1 MGGAEGQS
9 PLLSSPQL
17 PGLPNSTAEHNSPG
31 QFHPPGTA
39 SWVRTGPIQGR
50 VLGFGALKF
59 FCTQVCWLQ
68 GPSQVRICLGLAHKS
83 NEDSKG
89 QLLILCTDLT
99 QFGCVAAAAS
109 RPRLESTGFLML
121 SPLPYSLS
129 LCSLSLSPLS
139 FSLPSST
146 PDAQFTESV
155 VSRHSGGSGWSTA
168 QAMAQPPGLR
178 SGQLRLAET
187 ATACISEASPGALSQ
202 LSRAL
207 SLGPLRLCFLL
218 SLGSYWEEQGQV
230 PGKSPKMPG
239 SFLVACRGPSG
250 LLPGIPVCSS
260 SSQSL
265 CRSWCWWGGQA

>member
-1 MGGAEGQS
+1 MGSAEGQS

-129 LCSLSLSPLS
+129 LCSLSLSLLSPFLS
-139 FSLPSST
+139 F
-146 PDAQFTESV
+146 F
-155 VSRHSGGSGWSTA
+155 
-168 QAMAQPPGLR
+168 
-178 SGQLRLAET
+178 
-187 ATACISEASPGALSQ
+187 
-202 LSRAL
+202 
-207 SLGPLRLCFLL
+207 F
-218 SLGSYWEEQGQV
+218 
-230 PGKSPKMPG
+230 
-239 SFLVACRGPSG
+239 RGDEKP
-250 LLPGIPVCSS
+250 
-260 SSQSL
+260 
-265 CRSWCWWGGQA
+265 